1 MAKPNSSPLV
11 GLVLVTTP
19 LQNLAGGGRLSPR
32 TADNRMLINMNNQQF
47 LQDLLFSATP
57 NGVEFSLVNTAT
69 SSGIRYE

>member
-32 TADNRMLINMNNQQF
+32 TGDNDKRMLINMN
-47 LQDLLFSATP
+47 
-57 NGVEFSLVNTAT
+57 E
-69 SSGIRYE
+69 